1 MNKELQNNEKF
12 IRCAGFIAEM
22 IKKYGSE
29 ILEEQKD
36 EENKVSLFVRYID
49 IRTGAYETRIVNKL
63 SASAAAAGE
72 KERT

>member
-29 ILEEQKD
+29 ILDEQKD
-36 EENKVSLFVRYID
+36 EENEGSPLSFCLFCEKPLFIH
-49 IRTGAYETRIVNKL
+49 KL
-63 SASAAAAGE
+63 VVE
-72 KERT
+72 

>member
-36 EENKVSLFVRYID
+36 EENEVSPLSFCERPLFIH
-49 IRTGAYETRIVNKL
+49 KL
-63 SASAAAAGE
+63 VVE
-72 KERT
+72 

>member
-29 ILEEQKD
+29 ILDEQKD
-36 EENKVSLFVRYID
+36 EENDGSPLSFFVKGLYLF
-49 IRTGAYETRIVNKL
+49 TN
-63 SASAAAAGE
+63 SW
-72 KERT
+72 

>member
-12 IRCAGFIAEM
+12 IRFAGFIAEM

-36 EENKVSLFVRYID
+36 EENEVSPLSFFVKSLYLF
-49 IRTGAYETRIVNKL
+49 TN
-63 SASAAAAGE
+63 SW
-72 KERT
+72 

>member
-36 EENKVSLFVRYID
+36 EENDNSPLSFCERPLFIH
-49 IRTGAYETRIVNKL
+49 KL
-63 SASAAAAGE
+63 VVE
-72 KERT
+72 

>member
-36 EENKVSLFVRYID
+36 EENEVSPLSFFCERPLFIH
-49 IRTGAYETRIVNKL
+49 KL
-63 SASAAAAGE
+63 MVE
-72 KERT
+72 

>member
-36 EENKVSLFVRYID
+36 EENDR
-49 IRTGAYETRIVNKL
+49 
-63 SASAAAAGE
+63 
-72 KERT
+72 ERTYDNNKPRRSKGIFIYQSINLNTG

>member
-1 MNKELQNNEKF
+1 MNKELQSNEKF

-36 EENKVSLFVRYID
+36 EENEVSPLSFFVKSLYLF
-49 IRTGAYETRIVNKL
+49 TN
-63 SASAAAAGE
+63 SW
-72 KERT
+72 

>member
-29 ILEEQKD
+29 ILDEQKD
-36 EENKVSLFVRYID
+36 EENENSPLSFLLKAFIYSQ
-49 IRTGAYETRIVNKL
+49 IRGRIKATVV
-63 SASAAAAGE
+63 
-72 KERT
+72 

>member
-29 ILEEQKD
+29 ILDEQKD
-36 EENKVSLFVRYID
+36 GTVAKPQKR
-49 IRTGAYETRIVNKL
+49 
-63 SASAAAAGE
+63 
-72 KERT
+72 

>member
-36 EENKVSLFVRYID
+36 EENEVSPLSFFV
-49 IRTGAYETRIVNKL
+49 
-63 SASAAAAGE
+63 
-72 KERT
+72 

>member
-29 ILEEQKD
+29 ILDEQKD
-36 EENKVSLFVRYID
+36 EENEVSPLSFFVKSLYLF
-49 IRTGAYETRIVNKL
+49 TN
-63 SASAAAAGE
+63 SW
-72 KERT
+72 